1 MQRVIY
7 NNVEFE
13 TEHEAVCSAL
23 FTNYRW
29 KWERP
34 RSALSGRLPDF
45 RLNGN
50 TVVYVECKGGL
61 GWDDV
66 RTFKE
71 LQRYEDA
78 VSGTNYEVLLI
89 PKSPVKLKNRKGYVF
104 STLGYLYDK
113 EVWSYAELGRWSGS
127 VGFCHSANAWR
138 DRMSG
143 QSTNLSSG
151 DGHRVD
157 VELDW
162 RHATDVFKGKR
173 VSYFKA
179 STDSQVEE
187 WDTSRN

>member
-23 FTNYRW
+23 FTNYGW

-34 RSALSGRLPDF
+34 RSALSGWLPDF

-113 EVWSYAELGRWSGS
+113 EVWSYAELGRWSGN
-127 VGFCHSANAWR
+127 VGFCHSAKSWR

-143 QSTNLSSG
+143 EDLKKSSG
-151 DGHRVD
+151 DGRAPN
-157 VELDW
+157 VEMDW
-162 RHATDVFKGKR
+162 LSATQIARGKR
-173 VSYFKA
+173 VTFFQGFINSEI
-179 STDSQVEE
+179 EE
-187 WDTSRN
+187 WDAST